1 MKERPGG
8 VSKGADGPSY
18 FVKAVRVPVQTFIH
32 TEEVGAIVLLL
43 ATAGALGWANSPW
56 SDSYASFWH
65 TTVSFD
71 IRVFAISE
79 DLEHIVNDGLMAV
92 FFFVVGLEIKR
103 ELLHGELSSYRR
115 AVLPA
120 MAAVGG
126 MATPALVYLAFN
138 SSGGTAVGW
147 GIPMATD
154 IAFALGVLA
163 LLGRRL
169 PAELRVFLLAL
180 AVVDDLGAIAVIAVF
195 YTETIHWTD
204 LGMAMALFAVIAAC
218 IRAGIRSLG
227 FYLIMSVVMW
237 QFFLESGIHATLAGV
252 LLAAITPAE
261 PYLHRRDYKAAVD
274 DLLHDFRL
282 AMENDD
288 EEKAESVVAEIERLS
303 QGTEG
308 PMERLERVVHPWASF
323 VILPVFALANAG
335 LVISPDAL
343 SEAVASPVT
352 LGILV
357 ALPAG
362 NAARHLRDDVAGGA
376 PGHRPAALRRDV
388 EPGAGRRHAGRDR
401 LHGRDLRVRNR
412 FRRPRPRGPGEAGRV
427 RCVTACGRRGLPVPA
442 LHRSAGVS
450 PKDDAPVRPVG
461 GVASGSVR
469 YAASPSPPPSSSA
482 VRSPSRASRINRP
495 VPSSPI
501 RSM

>member
-204 LGMAMALFAVIAAC
+204 LGMAMALFAVIAMC

-362 NAARHLRDDVAGGA
+362 NALGIFGMTWLAVRLGIGRLPSGVTWSQVLGVGMLGGIGFTVAIFVSGIAFDD
-376 PGHRPAALRRDV
+376 
-388 EPGAGRRHAGRDR
+388 
-401 LHGRDLRVRNR
+401 
-412 FRRPRPRGPGEAGRV
+412 
-427 RCVTACGRRGLPVPA
+427 PA
-442 LHRSAGVS
+442 LVDQAKLGVFGASLLAGV
-450 PKDDAPVRPVG
+450 VG
-461 GVASGSVR
+461 YLFLRFVGA
-469 YAASPSPPPSSSA
+469 
-482 VRSPSRASRINRP
+482 RASAP
-495 VPSSPI
+495 ETTP
-501 RSM
+501 RSGRWEG

>member
-335 LVISPDAL
+335 LVISLDAL

-362 NAARHLRDDVAGGA
+362 NALGIFGMTWLAVRLGIGRLPSGVTWSQVLGVGMLGGIGFTVAIFVSGIAFDDPALVDQAKLGVFGASLLAGVAGYLFLRFVGA
-376 PGHRPAALRRDV
+376 
-388 EPGAGRRHAGRDR
+388 
-401 LHGRDLRVRNR
+401 
-412 FRRPRPRGPGEAGRV
+412 
-427 RCVTACGRRGLPVPA
+427 
-442 LHRSAGVS
+442 
-450 PKDDAPVRPVG
+450 
-461 GVASGSVR
+461 
-469 YAASPSPPPSSSA
+469 
-482 VRSPSRASRINRP
+482 RASAP
-495 VPSSPI
+495 ETTP
-501 RSM
+501 RSGRWEG

>member
-43 ATAGALGWANSPW
+43 AAAGALGWANSPW

-169 PAELRVFLLAL
+169 PAELRVFLLGL

-335 LVISPDAL
+335 LVISPYAL

-362 NAARHLRDDVAGGA
+362 NALGIFGMTWLAVRLGIGRLPSGVTWSQVLGVGMLGGIGFTVAIFVSGIAFDDPALVDQAKLGVFGASLLAGVAGYLFLRFVGA
-376 PGHRPAALRRDV
+376 
-388 EPGAGRRHAGRDR
+388 
-401 LHGRDLRVRNR
+401 
-412 FRRPRPRGPGEAGRV
+412 
-427 RCVTACGRRGLPVPA
+427 
-442 LHRSAGVS
+442 
-450 PKDDAPVRPVG
+450 
-461 GVASGSVR
+461 
-469 YAASPSPPPSSSA
+469 
-482 VRSPSRASRINRP
+482 RASAP
-495 VPSSPI
+495 ETTP
-501 RSM
+501 RSGRWEG

>member
-79 DLEHIVNDGLMAV
+79 DLDHIVNDGLMAV

-204 LGMAMALFAVIAAC
+204 LGMAMALFAVIAMC

-362 NAARHLRDDVAGGA
+362 NAAGIFGMTWLAVRLGIGRLPSGVTWSQVLGVGMLGGIGFTVAIFVSGIAFDDPALVDQAKLGVFGASLLAGVAGYLFLRFIGA
-376 PGHRPAALRRDV
+376 
-388 EPGAGRRHAGRDR
+388 
-401 LHGRDLRVRNR
+401 
-412 FRRPRPRGPGEAGRV
+412 
-427 RCVTACGRRGLPVPA
+427 
-442 LHRSAGVS
+442 
-450 PKDDAPVRPVG
+450 
-461 GVASGSVR
+461 
-469 YAASPSPPPSSSA
+469 
-482 VRSPSRASRINRP
+482 RASAP
-495 VPSSPI
+495 KTTP
-501 RSM
+501 RSGRSEG